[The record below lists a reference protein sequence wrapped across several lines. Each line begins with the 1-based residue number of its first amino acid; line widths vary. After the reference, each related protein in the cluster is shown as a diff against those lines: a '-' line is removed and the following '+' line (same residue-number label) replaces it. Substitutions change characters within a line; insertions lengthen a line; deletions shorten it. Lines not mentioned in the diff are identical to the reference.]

1 MRALIAALL
10 IAGLSLNQALAQSA
24 SNFSVKYMVTYDTD
38 KKLYTAWIIPEYSTP
53 NANNGDTEE
62 KGLTAQFTLKVPTNF
77 LVSNIRDVRGT
88 WEKSPIKIGRQKEF
102 NVPGMSPFYEYYVIG
117 KTPNETNYGEFK
129 EGEPVALFTFIGQNG
144 NPGDVTVLE
153 NNDSFIKIADERM
166 SLNVASSFYSRS
178 GQAAKITARPLDQ
191 FARQTTMNTVL
202 TDMAKKL
209 AALAQ
214 LNGVSEGVEEKS
226 VIAYPNP
233 VVETLNVKYFS
244 QQDDD
249 IRLEIVDMKGNINQT
264 STQDVKR
271 GVNTFRLNMDK
282 APGGTYMLRT
292 VVGSKVVNRKI
303 VKDS

>member
-1 MRALIAALL
+1 MRALIATLL
-10 IAGLSLNQALAQSA
+10 IAGLSLSQALAQSA

-38 KKLYTAWIIPEYSTP
+38 RKLYTAWIIPEYNTP

-77 LVSNIRDVRGT
+77 LVSNIKDVRGT

-102 NVPGMSPFYEYYVIG
+102 SGPGMSPFYEYYVIG

-129 EGEPVALFTFIGQNG
+129 EGEPVALFTFTGQNG

-153 NNDSFIKIADERM
+153 NNDAFIKIADQRM

-178 GQAAKITARPLDQ
+178 GQAAKMNALPLDQ

-202 TDMAKKL
+202 SDMAKKL

-214 LNGVSEGVEEKS
+214 LNGTSEGVEEMS

-233 VVETLNVKYFS
+233 VAETLNVKYFS
-244 QQDDD
+244 QQDDA

-264 STQDVKR
+264 STQEVKR

-282 APGGTYMLRT
+282 AAGGTYMLRT

>member
-1 MRALIAALL
+1 MRALIATLL
-10 IAGLSLNQALAQSA
+10 IAGLSLSQALAQSA

-38 KKLYTAWIIPEYSTP
+38 KKLYTAWVIPEYSTP
-53 NANNGDTEE
+53 NSNNGDTEE

-77 LVSNIRDVRGT
+77 LVSNIKDVRGS

-102 NVPGMSPFYEYYVIG
+102 NVQGMSPFYEYYVIG

-129 EGEPVALFTFIGQNG
+129 EGEPVALFTFTGQNG
-144 NPGDVTVLE
+144 NPSDVTVLE
-153 NNDSFIKIADERM
+153 NNDSFIKIADQRM

-178 GQAAKITARPLDQ
+178 GQAANMNARPLDQ
-191 FARQTTMNTVL
+191 FARPTTMNTVL

-214 LNGVSEGVEEKS
+214 LNGTSEKVDEMS

-233 VVETLNVKYFS
+233 VAETLNVKYFS
-244 QQDDD
+244 QQDDA

-264 STQDVKR
+264 STQELKR
-271 GVNTFRLNMDK
+271 GVNTFRINMDK
-282 APGGTYMLRT
+282 ATGGTYMLRT

>member
-1 MRALIAALL
+1 MRALLATIL
-10 IAGLSLNQALAQSA
+10 IAGLSLSQALAQSA
-24 SNFSVKYMVTYDTD
+24 SNFSVKYMVTYDAD
-38 KKLYTAWIIPEYSTP
+38 KKLYTAWVIPEYNTP
-53 NANNGDTEE
+53 NSNNGDSEE

-77 LVSNIRDVRGT
+77 LVSNIKDVRGS

-102 NVPGMSPFYEYYVIG
+102 VAPGMSPFYEYYVIG
-117 KTPNETNYGEFK
+117 KSPSETNYGEFK
-129 EGEPVALFTFIGQNG
+129 EGEPVALFTFTGQNG

-153 NNDSFIKIADERM
+153 NNDAFIKIADDRM

-178 GQAAKITARPLDQ
+178 GQTANMNARPLDQ
-191 FARQTTMNTVL
+191 FARPTTMSTVL

-214 LNGVSEGVEEKS
+214 LNGTSEKAEEMS

-233 VVETLNVKYFS
+233 VAETLNVKYFS
-244 QQDDD
+244 QQDDA

-264 STQDVKR
+264 STQELKR

-282 APGGTYMLRT
+282 ATGGTYMLRT
-292 VVGSKVVNRKI
+292 VVGNKVINRKI